1 MRPNFLCVG
10 TFRAGTS
17 WLFRVLKK
25 HPEVFLPDEKEL
37 MFFTRH
43 YGKGIEW
50 YEKFFDR
57 HSCQKYAGDIS
68 PCYLSSKEAPKRIQ
82 RHLSDVK
89 ILAILRNPVDQIW
102 SLYRL
107 WITRNYTKKELKFAL
122 REDVELLDNVRY
134 FEHLSNYLY
143 YFDKK
148 QLLVLFY
155 EDLKANP
162 LSFLKSLY
170 NFLGIEEVYADD
182 FIRIWNKSRRPKNMM
197 IEKIIVTTGD
207 LLRRSGMISLKTWLN
222 KTGISD
228 IIKSINTTYEDEQ
241 SVSEDI
247 RSFVNTYI
255 AQDKENLSR
264 LVGRDLSFWK

>member
-1 MRPNFLCVG
+1 
-10 TFRAGTS
+10 
-17 WLFRVLKK
+17 VLKR

-57 HSCQKYAGDIS
+57 HRGQKYSGDIS

-107 WITRNYTKKELKFAL
+107 WITRNYTKKELMLAL
-122 REDVELLDNVRY
+122 REDAELLDNVRY
-134 FEHLSNYLY
+134 FEHLSNYLD

-148 QLLVLFY
+148 QLLILFY
-155 EDLKANP
+155 EDLNAAP

-170 NFLGIEEVYADD
+170 GFLDIEEFYEDD
-182 FIRIWNKSRRPKNMM
+182 FVRVWNKSRQPRSMM

-207 LLRRSGMISLKTWLN
+207 VLRRSGLISLKTWLN

-228 IIKSINTTYEDEQ
+228 IVKSINTTYEDEQ
-241 SVSEDI
+241 LIPEDI
-247 RSFVNTYI
+247 RSFVNAYI
-255 AQDKENLSR
+255 ADDKEKLAR
-264 LVGRDLSFWK
+264 LLGRDLSFWK